1 MDVRKTSS
9 FTMSTVAELQYYF
22 NDVYAS
28 GLNNFP
34 ENMRDLV
41 KRYLTDVF
49 QL

>member
-1 MDVRKTSS
+1 
-9 FTMSTVAELQYYF
+9 MSTVAKLQYYF

-28 GLNNFP
+28 GLNNFA